1 MTSGHDD
8 FWKMALYD
16 EYGVRFEGPQDFL
29 KWSRA
34 HLTAVAIERCIQS
47 LNELEANAWGMFSK
61 EEAIAAVRAMM
72 NEKKRQPGEN
82 WRKGRNT

>member
-1 MTSGHDD
+1 MTTNEGEI
-8 FWKMALYD
+8 WKMALYD

-47 LNELEANAWGMFSK
+47 LNELEANAWGLFSK
-61 EEAIAAVRAMM
+61 EQAIAAVKAM
-72 NEKKRQPGEN
+72 NDK
-82 WRKGRNT
+82 T

>member
-1 MTSGHDD
+1 MTTHEGEI
-8 FWKMALYD
+8 WKMALYD

-47 LNELEANAWGMFSK
+47 LVANAWGFFSK
-61 EEAIAAVRAMM
+61 EQAIAAVKAI
-72 NEKKRQPGEN
+72 NDK
-82 WRKGRNT
+82 T